1 MSDTPAVPAA
11 DAAPTPADAAPP
23 QDSSAA
29 PPADAGAPPAGGEK
43 KWVYLDDSGAQQGPF
58 STTEMNSWFAGG
70 FLEADRKVKEEGSS
84 STDFADLS
92 SIPELSAAALGGN
105 QNRIGGGGPKMFV
118 GEVKTWDGE
127 KGFGFIVPQGGGD
140 DVFCHRTDVQGFGE
154 RPQLARGPCP
164 SST

>member
-1 MSDTPAVPAA
+1 
-11 DAAPTPADAAPP
+11 
-23 QDSSAA
+23 
-29 PPADAGAPPAGGEK
+29 
-43 KWVYLDDSGAQQGPF
+43 
-58 STTEMNSWFAGG
+58 MNSWFAGG

-164 SST
+164 SSASYKVHLHSHRTCLCQWGMSNTAHMHEACLRQGCRSSTRWAAGGTGVRARSA